1 MFSYLNEKL
10 SIYEKL
16 FIKFMISKLN
26 IISNRN
32 LGVFFDIYAIT
43 AIKVNI
49 KKEKIAMIRRTM

>member
-1 MFSYLNEKL
+1 
-10 SIYEKL
+10 
-16 FIKFMISKLN
+16 MISKLN

-49 KKEKIAMIRRTM
+49 KKEKIAMIRRTMQDGSLKGKELRI